1 LLDIEEPKLY
11 PSPAERW
18 TPNAKRRTPN
28 AKRVVRQRQKAD
40 IATRFPW
47 VDRVKAATA
56 CYPKAELHL
65 VGVSGGVDSRVLLH
79 LLPMIGF
86 RHLVVCHLNHNLR
99 GDESLEDSRF
109 VYRLSHRLGLPL
121 YAETLAELPRT
132 GSLEGAAREARLQ
145 FFARAAA
152 IFSTSS
158 VFLAHQADEQVETF
172 LFNLFRGSG
181 PLDNAAI
188 KTESLVTVGTRQLM
202 LRHPLLQVWK
212 DEIREFA
219 AAFRLKFRE
228 DSTNLSRR
236 MARNRIR
243 HDLIPEIERLM
254 GRPIKPALLRT
265 IEIAGKEGEFLRSQV
280 PAMESNAELTIQELR
295 KLPVAIQRRTIQ
307 GWLRYNDIEDC
318 GFDEIEGVRSLLT
331 RLEIAKINLPRGA
344 FCRRRAGRLFLQ
356 FP

>member
-1 LLDIEEPKLY
+1 M
-11 PSPAERW
+11 
-18 TPNAKRRTPN
+18 
-28 AKRVVRQRQKAD
+28 RQRQKLEFAS
-40 IATRFPW
+40 RFPW
-47 VDRVKAATA
+47 VNGVEAATA
-56 CYPKAELHL
+56 CYPREELHL

-86 RHLVVCHLNHNLR
+86 HRLVVCHLNHNLR
-99 GDESLEDSRF
+99 GADSLEDLRF
-109 VYRLSHRLGLPL
+109 VHRLSHRLGLPL
-121 YAETLAELPRT
+121 HSETLANLPSN
-132 GSLEGAAREARLQ
+132 GSFETAAREARLQ

-158 VFLAHQADEQVETF
+158 VFLAHHADDQVETF

-181 PLDNAAI
+181 SLDNAAI
-188 KTESLVTVGTRQLM
+188 KTESRVAVGTRQLL

-219 AAFRLKFRE
+219 AAFRLRFRE

-243 HDLIPEIERLM
+243 HDLIPRIERLM

-265 IEIAGKEGEFLRSQV
+265 IEIAAKEGEFVRSHIPVMQSD
-280 PAMESNAELTIQELR
+280 PELTIRELR
-295 KLPVAIQRRTIQ
+295 KLPVAIQRRTIH
-307 GWLRYNDIEDC
+307 GWLRYNDIKDC
-318 GFDEIEGVRSLLT
+318 GFDDIEAVRSLLT

>member
-1 LLDIEEPKLY
+1 
-11 PSPAERW
+11 
-18 TPNAKRRTPN
+18 
-28 AKRVVRQRQKAD
+28 VRQRQKEEF
-40 IATRFPW
+40 ATRFPW
-47 VDRVKAATA
+47 VDRVETATA
-56 CYPKAELHL
+56 RYPKEELHL
-65 VGVSGGVDSRVLLH
+65 IGVSGGVDSRVLLH
-79 LLPMIGF
+79 LLPMVGF

-99 GDESLEDSRF
+99 GAESLEDSKF

-121 YAETLAELPRT
+121 HAETLAELPRT

-158 VFLAHQADEQVETF
+158 VFLAHHADDQVETF

-181 PLDNAAI
+181 SLDNAAI
-188 KTESLVTVGTRQLM
+188 KTESLVTVGARQLL

-243 HDLIPEIERLM
+243 HDLIPGIERLM

-265 IEIAGKEGEFLRSQV
+265 IEIAATEGEFLRSQV
-280 PAMESNAELTIQELR
+280 PVMESDAKLTTRELR
-295 KLPVAIQRRTIQ
+295 KLPVAIQRRTIH
-307 GWLRYNDIEDC
+307 GWLRHNDIKDC
-318 GFDEIEGVRSLLT
+318 GFDEIEAVRSLLT